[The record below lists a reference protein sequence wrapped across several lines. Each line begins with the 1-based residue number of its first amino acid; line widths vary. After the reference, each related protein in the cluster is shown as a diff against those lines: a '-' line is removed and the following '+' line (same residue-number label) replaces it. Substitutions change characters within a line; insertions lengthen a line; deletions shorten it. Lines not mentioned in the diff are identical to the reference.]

1 VSLRFALTWDYRC
14 PFARNIH
21 EHVVDALLDGAD
33 WDVTFLPFSLGQS
46 HVGPDEPAVW
56 DLPEGDSG
64 LLGQEVAL
72 AVQAVAPDRF
82 LPLHRALF
90 RYRHEL
96 GGNLRDRDR
105 LTGILGEHGIDADA
119 VWAEVDS
126 GRPRA
131 QVRDL
136 HTGYAESHDVWG
148 VPTFIVGDHAAF
160 VRLMHRPDGNPA
172 SSRRDIER
180 IVELLSWPQL
190 NEFKHTSIPN

>member
-1 VSLRFALTWDYRC
+1 MPLRFALTWDYRC
-14 PFARNIH
+14 PFARNVH
-21 EHVVDALLDGAD
+21 EHVVDAMLDGAD

-64 LLGQEVAL
+64 LLGQEVAI
-72 AVQAVAPDRF
+72 AVQSVAPDRF

-96 GGNLRDRDR
+96 G
-105 LTGILGEHGIDADA
+105 EA
-119 VWAEVDS
+119 VWTEVDS
-126 GRPRA
+126 GRPRV

-136 HTGYAESHDVWG
+136 HTGYAQSHDVWG

-160 VRLMHRPDGNPA
+160 VRLMHRPDGDPA
-172 SSRRDIER
+172 ASRRDIER